1 MKASELI
8 QYLQNKVEEHGD
20 FEIYKESWNHYDAI
34 YEGLYPYHLCL
45 SFYDKEKL
53 KKNEAD
59 NTEDLCDK
67 YRHPDKDIYKD
78 MKEGEVVAVV
88 MR

>member
-8 QYLQNKVEEHGD
+8 QYLQSMVDEHGD
-20 FEIYKESWNHYDAI
+20 FEMYKESWNHYDAL
-34 YEGLYPYHLCL
+34 YEGLYPYRLYMM
-45 SFYDKEKL
+45 FYDKEKL
-53 KKNEAD
+53 KEKEAK

-67 YRHPDKDIYKD
+67 YRHPDRDIYKD

-88 MR
+88 L

>member
-8 QYLQNKVEEHGD
+8 QYLQNEVEKHGD
-20 FEIYKESWNHYDAI
+20 FEMYKESWNHYDAL
-34 YEGLYPYHLCL
+34 YEGLYPYHLYMM
-45 SFYDKEKL
+45 FYDKEKL
-53 KKNEAD
+53 KENEAK

-67 YRHPDKDIYKD
+67 YRHPDRDIYKD
-78 MKEGEVVAVV
+78 MKEGEVIAIV

>member
-8 QYLQNKVEEHGD
+8 QYLQNEVEKHGD
-20 FEIYKESWNHYDAI
+20 FEMYKESWNHYDAL
-34 YEGLYPYHLCL
+34 YEGLYPYHLYMM
-45 SFYDKEKL
+45 FYDKEKL
-53 KKNEAD
+53 KENEAK

-67 YRHPDKDIYKD
+67 YRHPDRDIYKD
-78 MKEGEVVAVV
+78 MKEGEVVAIV